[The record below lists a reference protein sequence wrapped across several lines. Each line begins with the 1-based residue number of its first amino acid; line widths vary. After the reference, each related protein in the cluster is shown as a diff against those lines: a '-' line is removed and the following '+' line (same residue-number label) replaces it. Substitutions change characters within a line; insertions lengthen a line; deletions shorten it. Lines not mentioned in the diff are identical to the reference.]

1 MAQRIKTVAQRVD
14 EMLVEYAKLDR
25 EAHDLIDLYV
35 GELRLEKPNAPIG
48 VIKQTEILNPVGAT
62 VNIPRA
68 LRVLQERR
76 G

>member
-1 MAQRIKTVAQRVD
+1 MAQRIKTVAQRID

-35 GELRLEKPNAPIG
+35 DELRLEKPNAPIG
-48 VIKQTEILNPVGAT
+48 VIKQTEILNPAGAT
-62 VNIPRA
+62 LNIPRA